1 MLVARFTPAGPAA
14 DAGSCVHGVLEE
26 EPHPIRV
33 LVVDDDP
40 ALCAMLRASLE
51 LEGIQVAE
59 AHNVIE
65 SESALLEGPLDAI
78 VLDIGLPGV
87 DGVFYCERLRES
99 PRTRGI
105 PIVAISGSEQA
116 GAQAC
121 AAGANAFVAKPID
134 PLRLLASLGELIG
147 VATFEHAL
155 REEDGSSAA
164 EIRRLIQIGQRQQ
177 ELLVESYRRTLGAL
191 ADALES
197 RDFVTGAH
205 SRRVAAYATRLALEV
220 EPSLVDDPTLEW
232 GFLLHDVGKIAIPDY
247 ILLKRGPL
255 SRRERNLMQRHTIL
269 GEQLV
274 GDAPLLRG
282 DGVRVVR
289 SHHEHWN
296 GRGYPDGTARDGI
309 PLAARVFAVADAL
322 DAMTDARPYRRPVA
336 WDEAIAE
343 IGRGRGAQFDPD
355 AADAL
360 VACERDL
367 HAVYM
372 ESHPV
377 LV

>member
-1 MLVARFTPAGPAA
+1 
-14 DAGSCVHGVLEE
+14 
-26 EPHPIRV
+26 
-33 LVVDDDP
+33 
-40 ALCAMLRASLE
+40 
-51 LEGIQVAE
+51 
-59 AHNVIE
+59 
-65 SESALLEGPLDAI
+65 LDAI

-99 PRTRGI
+99 PRTREI
-105 PIVAISGSEQA
+105 PIVAISGSEEA
-116 GAQAC
+116 GIQAC
-121 AAGANAFVAKPID
+121 AAGADAFVPKPLD
-134 PLRLLASLGELIG
+134 PLRLLASIEELIG
-147 VATFEHAL
+147 VAPFGHAL
-155 REEDGSSAA
+155 REEDEGSAA
-164 EIRRLIQIGQRQQ
+164 EIRRLIQIGHRQQ
-177 ELLVESYRRTLGAL
+177 ELLLEAYRRTLAAL

-197 RDFVTGAH
+197 RDFATGAH

-269 GEQLV
+269 GEHLV
-274 GDAPLLRG
+274 ADVPLLHG
-282 DGVRVVR
+282 DGIRVVR

-296 GRGYPDGTARDGI
+296 GHGYPDGTAGDLI

-322 DAMTDARPYRRPVA
+322 DAMTDRRPYRRPVS

-343 IGRGRGAQFDPD
+343 IGRGRGAQFDPH

-360 VACERDL
+360 VACESDL
-367 HAVYM
+367 YAIYIA
-372 ESHPV
+372 SHPV
-377 LV
+377 AA